1 MKPTLE
7 KVQEYFK
14 DAEIVRSLY
23 GQEFTGLKNIHE
35 FCGEWFCKDEHNRHR
50 CIWQLGRYATI
61 LKTKTMKIEVT
72 EETIK
77 SYHNDA
83 CSEFKTRIEK
93 DFPALFKP
101 TLEVGK
107 WYKSMEHNKF
117 LMCFKKDANFS
128 NYGFDAEGDWSNLLG
143 MGYRD
148 SLIPATDEEVS
159 TALIAEANRR
169 GFKKGVK
176 FKHNKV
182 SFPHLSNDIFKI
194 TSNNFEFKDGRML
207 CGGWDIFN
215 NGLWAEIVKQNPV
228 YEWQY
233 VYYDSIYELYA
244 LSHFFY
250 KSKKE
255 FLKLMPSLKPL
266 HKVKESK
273 RIRE

>member
-1 MKPTLE
+1 
-7 KVQEYFK
+7 
-14 DAEIVRSLY
+14 
-23 GQEFTGLKNIHE
+23 
-35 FCGEWFCKDEHNRHR
+35 
-50 CIWQLGRYATI
+50 
-61 LKTKTMKIEVT
+61 MKIEVT

-77 SYHNDA
+77 SYHKDA
-83 CSEFKTRIEK
+83 CESLKTRIEK

-143 MGYRD
+143 IGYRD

-159 TALIAEANRR
+159 TALIAEAKRR
-169 GFKKGVK
+169 GYKSGN
-176 FKHNKV
+176 HEC
-182 SFPHLSNDIFKI
+182 LSNFNSYKKVIDNFFVLGGSLWMGNIGKWNLIFR
-194 TSNNFEFKDGRML
+194 DGV
-207 CGGWDIFN
+207 WD
-215 NGLWAEIVKQNPV
+215 EIIKSEPV

-233 VYYDSIYELYA
+233 VCYDSRFRRYTV
-244 LSHFFY
+244 SHWFY

-255 FLKLMPSLKPL
+255 FLKTMPNLKPL

-273 RIRE
+273 RIRESENKYELR